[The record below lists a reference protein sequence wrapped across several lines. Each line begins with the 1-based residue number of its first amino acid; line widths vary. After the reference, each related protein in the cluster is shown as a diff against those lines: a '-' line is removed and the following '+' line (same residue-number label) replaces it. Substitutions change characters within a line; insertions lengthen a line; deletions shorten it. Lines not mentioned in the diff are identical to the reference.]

1 MLPTAIGIIEGEID
15 VRTKVLK
22 NWKAKKFKIDSKQRT
37 FEILRKKSSKKK
49 PRLIQLQFYTV

>member
-49 PRLIQLQFYTV
+49 PRLIQL

>member
-1 MLPTAIGIIEGEID
+1 MLPCAIGLIEGEID

-22 NWKAKKFKIDSKQRT
+22 NWKAKKFKIDSRMKT

-49 PRLIQLQFYTV
+49 